1 MTTVKFGLQ
10 EELNELQAKLLL
22 RTKRKFSKQQI
33 LETIYFIGSKNMDQ
47 LVDMLI
53 EPKDEI
59 PQKDDTDPLFKW
71 LKTIEDGIEDTDSV
85 KEHDVIH

>member
-1 MTTVKFGLQ
+1 MATVKFGLQ

-53 EPKDEI
+53 KSKDEI
-59 PQKDDTDPLFKW
+59 PQKVDNDPLFKW
-71 LKTIEDGIEDTDSV
+71 LETIEDGIEDTDSV

>member
-1 MTTVKFGLQ
+1 MATVKFGLQ

-22 RTKRKFSKQQI
+22 RTKCKFSKQQI

-47 LVDMLI
+47 LVDMLM
-53 EPKDEI
+53 ESKDEM

-71 LKTIEDGIEDTDSV
+71 LETIEDGIEDTDSV